1 MRKSVFLHDLE
12 KKYKDIDASEL
23 HDKAEAAEKIYNDA
37 ATSAS
42 FAQAFLYL
50 LLGNTAFFF
59 TSYLA
64 MKDDIYYQFDTD
76 NMLILFLVALV
87 FEAIVWFI
95 KGYILHYLWNFLSSN
110 DWKDILVFLQADAA
124 SCLVY
129 VPALCIYFICSFSAN
144 LSGMTFGASIII
156 RQIVLYG
163 LYKVNLPQSRFID
176 KVILMFANMGIY
188 IGILA
193 ILYLCVSGGGRN

>member
-23 HDKAEAAEKIYNDA
+23 RDKAEVAEKMYNDT
-37 ATSAS
+37 ATSSS
-42 FAQAFLYL
+42 FIQAFLCL
-50 LLGNTAFFF
+50 LLGNMAFFS
-59 TSYLA
+59 TSYLL
-64 MKDDIYYQFDTD
+64 MKDDIYYQFDAD
-76 NMLILFLVALV
+76 SMLVLFLVALV

-110 DWKDILVFLQADAA
+110 DWKDILIFLQADAA
-124 SCLVY
+124 SCMVY
-129 VPALCIYFICSFSAN
+129 VPVLFVCFICSFSDN
-144 LSGMTFGASIII
+144 LSGMTFGASIIV

-193 ILYLCVSGGGRN
+193 ILYLCVSGGGKT

>member
-23 HDKAEAAEKIYNDA
+23 RDKAEVAEKMYNDA
-37 ATSAS
+37 ATSTS
-42 FAQAFLYL
+42 FIQAFLCL
-50 LLGNTAFFF
+50 LLGNMAFFF
-59 TSYLA
+59 ISYLLI
-64 MKDDIYYQFDTD
+64 KDDIYYQFDTD
-76 NMLILFLVALV
+76 SMLVLSFVALV

-110 DWKDILVFLQADAA
+110 DWKDTLIFLQADAA
-124 SCLVY
+124 SCLAY
-129 VPALCIYFICSFSAN
+129 VPVLFVCFICSFSDN
-144 LSGMTFGASIII
+144 LSGMTFGAGIIV

-193 ILYLCVSGGGRN
+193 ILYLCVSGGGKT